1 MQPNQF
7 TKAEEEGKPKP
18 QSANQFTK
26 GTRDKHDQATRDR
39 IRAEVA
45 AQYLENVIADDQ
57 ADHGTKVAASKA
69 LLPYGK
75 STYSSIEQRQIDE
88 NEGKT
93 EEQVLEELRA
103 LFLAKPELLARLN
116 LAWKPDLVVVPE
128 QQTQRSNA

>member
-18 QSANQFTK
+18 PGANQFTK
-26 GTRDKHDQATRDR
+26 GTRDKHDQATKDR

-45 AQYLENVIADDQ
+45 AQYLEEVLTDKEV
-57 ADHGTKVAASKA
+57 DHGTKVAASKA

-75 STYSSIEQRQIDE
+75 STYASIEQRQLDE
-88 NEGKT
+88 NAGKT
-93 EEQVLEELRA
+93 EEEIIAELRT

-116 LAWKPDLVVVPE
+116 LAWKPGTVDVQE
-128 QQTQRSNA
+128 QQSTAA

>member
-7 TKAEEEGKPKP
+7 TKAAEEGKPKP
-18 QSANQFTK
+18 AAANQFTK
-26 GTRDKHDQATRDR
+26 GTRDKHDQATKDR

-75 STYSSIEQRQIDE
+75 STFASIEQRQIDE

-93 EEQVLEELRA
+93 EEQVLEELRT

-128 QQTQRSNA
+128 QQTQRSIG

>member
-26 GTRDKHDQATRDR
+26 GTRDKHDAATRDKM
-39 IRAEVA
+39 RAERA
-45 AQYLENVIADDQ
+45 ALALEAVIEEQDSSKDQ
-57 ADHGTKVAASKA
+57 RIAAAKA

-116 LAWKPDLVVVPE
+116 LAWKPDTVSVQP
-128 QQTQRSNA
+128 QQSTAALG